1 LSSENYSEVVGAAN
15 YLTASL
21 EGESGLKNIEADI
34 AQTVPQPSY
43 SINQGNIM
51 YYAMS
56 EGLNPTLFEP
66 ELTAMLTGA
75 AVEGASVDG
84 TGLYV
89 NAVAQTAVTP
99 EELSGLLISA
109 GMSSPIEFGDIAD
122 NVTFVSEPINIKQI
136 DGVRSATVTATVTK
150 KDVGAVTSNA
160 QEQVKAV
167 ESEFNVTA
175 TQGGVYEEMNDTFR
189 RMGIAMIIAIV
200 ISFAIVVVSFR
211 SFLNALLIMVSLPLA
226 TIGAF
231 LGLLATGHTLGASAM
246 MGCVMLVGIVLTNAI
261 VLLALVDQ
269 LRKQGMSTYDALIIG
284 GRTRIRPI
292 LMTAIT
298 TMVGLLPLALGY
310 GQGIMLASELAIV
323 VLGGLVSSTVLTLV
337 VVPVLYS
344 LTDPIRRK
352 AKVTVTAAETTTGKP
367 TGA

>member
-1 LSSENYSEVVGAAN
+1 
-15 YLTASL
+15 
-21 EGESGLKNIEADI
+21 
-34 AQTVPQPSY
+34 
-43 SINQGNIM
+43 
-51 YYAMS
+51 
-56 EGLNPTLFEP
+56 
-66 ELTAMLTGA
+66 
-75 AVEGASVDG
+75 VDG

-89 NAVAQTAVTP
+89 NPVAQTAATS
-99 EELSGLLISA
+99 EELGGLLISS
-109 GMSSPIEFGDIAD
+109 GMTTPITFSKIADDIA
-122 NVTFVSEPINIKQI
+122 FVSEPINIKQI
-136 DGVRSATVTATVTK
+136 DGVRSATITATVTK
-150 KDVGAVTSNA
+150 KDVGAVTSDA
-160 QEQVKAV
+160 QKYVKAT

-175 TQGGVYEEMNDTFR
+175 TQGGVREEMNDTFR
-189 RMGIAMIIAIV
+189 QLGIAMIIAIV

-231 LGLLATGHTLGASAM
+231 LGLLITGHTLGASAM

-269 LRKQGMSTYDALIIG
+269 LRKQGMSTYDALVTG

-323 VLGGLVSSTVLTLV
+323 VLGGLVSSTILTLV

-352 AKVTVTAAETTTGKP
+352 AKVAPAFSETTAGKP
-367 TGA
+367 PGA

>member
-1 LSSENYSEVVGAAN
+1 
-15 YLTASL
+15 
-21 EGESGLKNIEADI
+21 
-34 AQTVPQPSY
+34 
-43 SINQGNIM
+43 
-51 YYAMS
+51 
-56 EGLNPTLFEP
+56 
-66 ELTAMLTGA
+66 
-75 AVEGASVDG
+75 
-84 TGLYV
+84 
-89 NAVAQTAVTP
+89 
-99 EELSGLLISA
+99 
-109 GMSSPIEFGDIAD
+109 
-122 NVTFVSEPINIKQI
+122 
-136 DGVRSATVTATVTK
+136 
-150 KDVGAVTSNA
+150 
-160 QEQVKAV
+160 
-167 ESEFNVTA
+167 
-175 TQGGVYEEMNDTFR
+175 
-189 RMGIAMIIAIV
+189 MGIAMIIAIV

-269 LRKQGMSTYDALIIG
+269 LRKQGMSTYDALVIG

-323 VLGGLVSSTVLTLV
+323 VLGGLVSSTILTLV

-352 AKVTVTAAETTTGKP
+352 AKVAPAFSETTAGKP
-367 TGA
+367 PGA